1 MFGLSGDFDPTSQL
15 FFPEHYFTFNLNFC
29 SFKKNLVLINYHT
42 NQLQFQDYEMYLAGA
57 TAAQNH
63 YYNPYSQYTAGPG
76 GHQHYYDEAGHPQ
89 YGRTSRGKRRGRKE
103 NAPSDAELDK
113 TYTGLDR

>member
-1 MFGLSGDFDPTSQL
+1 MSLQTHEWPQTKWHARRSSIVLQ
-15 FFPEHYFTFNLNFC
+15 FFMPL
-29 SFKKNLVLINYHT
+29 LIP

-63 YYNPYSQYTAGPG
+63 YYNPFSQYTAGPG

>member
-1 MFGLSGDFDPTSQL
+1 M
-15 FFPEHYFTFNLNFC
+15 
-29 SFKKNLVLINYHT
+29 LINYHT